1 MQEKVSAMFKAG
13 QIDVSLVRYF
23 GVEVLELITP
33 PFSAQFVAAFLPIVT
48 NREVFWK
55 LELKG

>member
-48 NREVFWK
+48 NREVF
-55 LELKG
+55 